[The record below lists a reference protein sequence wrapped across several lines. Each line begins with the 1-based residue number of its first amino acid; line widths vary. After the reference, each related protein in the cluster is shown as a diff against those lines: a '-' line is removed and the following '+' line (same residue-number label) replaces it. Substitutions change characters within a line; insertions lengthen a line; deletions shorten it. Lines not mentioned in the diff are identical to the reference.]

1 VLISKK
7 LGIPTTKQTTNP
19 IKAAF
24 AGVHG
29 AGEAIRGTFNS
40 AVDGAFNEV
49 GFVFFYL
56 LCVSVDCFYVFQREE
71 RAGRVGKVEGNGDR
85 LYVSFCQGNS

>member
-1 VLISKK
+1 MEKQIGV
-7 LGIPTTKQTTNP
+7 PTTKQTTNP

-49 GFVFFYL
+49 GFVFL
-56 LCVSVDCFYVFQREE
+56 LSTVCFSCLFLCLPERREGE
-71 RAGRVGKVEGNGDR
+71 KGW
-85 LYVSFCQGNS
+85 